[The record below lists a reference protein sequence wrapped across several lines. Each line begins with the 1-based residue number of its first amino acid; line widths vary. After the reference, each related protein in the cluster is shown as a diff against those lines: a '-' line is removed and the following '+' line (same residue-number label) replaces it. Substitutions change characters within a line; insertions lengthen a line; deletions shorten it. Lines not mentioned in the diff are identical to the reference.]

1 MMKYSYFPGGS
12 ANTTGKSFTIST
24 NYVADKIGF
33 ELVEIPDWNC
43 CGTSAAAL
51 TSPELAVALP
61 ARSLAISERELPG
74 LDVVAP
80 CAGCYR
86 SLKTSVAYARESEE
100 NLKQVCEL
108 IDRPYEAKADVLTLV
123 EAFSGDDVKNA
134 ISERVVRKL
143 RCLKV
148 ACYYGCAMVRPADIC
163 DSDDEEDP
171 HGMDD
176 LMELIG
182 AEPVEWAFK
191 TECCGAAQQMA
202 VPKAARP
209 MIERIFENAQAN
221 GADCIVTS
229 CPLCMLNLDMREAEI
244 NKARVAAGKEPFDIP
259 CYYFTEL
266 IGLAFGATPDE
277 VGIDIHFHP
286 ATQLLLKRELDA
298 LHAEEK
304 DLAERAE
311 EERKK
316 AEMAEKIAKKKAEK
330 AAKEKAAKEAAAKE
344 AAEAAAKE
352 AEANEPTE
360 AAAKESEAAAQA
372 PANEAPVEAAPAEAD
387 DDQEEWS
394 KKPAHAKP
402 KKEEPKTIGWRAA
415 GSAGGNGEGALR

>member
-1 MMKYSYFPGGS
+1 MPPVAPSRPEAREVKSNMMKYSYFPGCS
-12 ANTTGKSFTIST
+12 ANTTGKSFTVST
-24 NYVADKIGF
+24 SYVAEKIGV

-86 SLKTSVAYARESEE
+86 SLKTSVAFARESED
-100 NLKQVCEL
+100 NRTL
-108 IDRPYEAKADVLTLV
+108 IKKIINAPYEAKADVLTLLEV
-123 EAFSGDDVKNA
+123 FATDEAHEA
-134 ISERVVRKL
+134 IAAKVQRKL

-148 ACYYGCAMVRPADIC
+148 ACYYGCAMVRPADVCEC
-163 DSDDEEDP
+163 DNVEDP
-171 HGMDD
+171 MEMDD

-182 AEPVEWAFK
+182 AEPVDWAFK
-191 TECCGAAQQMA
+191 TECCGAAQQMTIP
-202 VPKAARP
+202 VQARP
-209 MIERIFENAQAN
+209 MIERIFQNAQAN

-244 NKARVAAGKEPFDIP
+244 NKARIARGEEPFDIP

-266 IGLAFGATPDE
+266 IGIAFGADPDE

-286 ATQLLLKRELDA
+286 AKNLLLKRELDA
-298 LHAEEK
+298 LELEEAENI
-304 DLAERAE
+304 ARAE

-316 AEMAEKIAKKKAEK
+316 AEIAAKIAAKKAEK
-330 AAKEKAAKEAAAKE
+330 AAKEKAAQ
-344 AAEAAAKE
+344 
-352 AEANEPTE
+352 
-360 AAAKESEAAAQA
+360 EAAAQA
-372 PANEAPVEAAPAEAD
+372 AAQPEEGKEAAE
-387 DDQEEWS
+387 
-394 KKPAHAKP
+394 
-402 KKEEPKTIGWRAA
+402 
-415 GSAGGNGEGALR
+415 